1 MKLKLYAF
9 FFLSFFLGSSALM
22 AQKSIDQKAKD
33 QKDLILRLEKVN
45 SPKTKRFVVGDEVR
59 LLLVTGEWYTG
70 AIERLDIKEGI
81 IAMPQGLI
89 PIDKV
94 IGFQTQSQYRW
105 GRLIR
110 NQSITLG
117 AGILLFS
124 LADPLTGMPYNT
136 LALYVAPGVIIAGF
150 LTDWIIRSSY
160 KRIGDKWRLRI
171 LDLSFD

>member
-1 MKLKLYAF
+1 MKLHLSLIIS
-9 FFLSFFLGSSALM
+9 FLILAGNTLVFSQQHLN
-22 AQKSIDQKAKD
+22 AQAED

-45 SPKTKRFVVGDEVR
+45 SPKTERFVIGDKVR

-70 AIERLDIKEGI
+70 AIEGLNLEEGLI
-81 IAMPQGLI
+81 VMPQGLI
-89 PIDKV
+89 PVDKV
-94 IGFQTQSQYRW
+94 IGFQTQSRYRL
-105 GRLIR
+105 GRMIKY
-110 NQSITLG
+110 QSLSLG

-160 KRIGDKWRLRI
+160 KRIGKKWRLRI